1 MKHEP
6 YLFLPKK
13 FGYFTINAYL
23 CRIIKMMLSMNKLI
37 TLMTGVLLM
46 GFSHAEAADF
56 EKATEAVKNMGLG
69 WNMGNTLEA
78 NNQSITDITNVGYWG
93 QQGLDSET
101 CWGQSVTK
109 PALLSMMK
117 NAGFGAIRVPVTWYN
132 HMDANGKVDAAWMKR
147 VHEVVDYVIG
157 NGMYCII
164 NVHHDTGADSYSNG
178 KLTHYAWIK
187 ADMDNYNANKERYEY
202 LWKQIA
208 EEFKEY
214 GHELLFESYN
224 EMLDKLS
231 SWCFASFSASG
242 QYDATV
248 ARSAYDA
255 INSYAQSFVTTVRST
270 GANNSLRNLIVNTY
284 GSCSGGGTWNQHL
297 KDPLKELKYPDDPA
311 GDGRIIFQ
319 VHAYP
324 SLVNTDNSGNITSN
338 GTFASIKS
346 ELDEMIDA
354 WKTYLVSKGAPVILG
369 EWGTSNVDKDV
380 TDYDAR
386 RELMF
391 QFCEYLV
398 KQCKANDI
406 GTFYWMGL
414 TDSMAR
420 FYPAFSQPDLAKTIL
435 QAYYGSDYNPVLPDA
450 KDCSFSCT
458 VDFTKQYGEL
468 YLYKG
473 SSFTSNDYK
482 SITLELENAPAS
494 GAFQW
499 KVYCSKYDNGVTSD
513 VSEAQNTLEFNYR
526 WGTITGITLQC
537 KQNSGQVRVK
547 RVKLVKSNGEEVL
560 CAPSVAWNCTMS
572 DVTVIT
578 GINEVKQ
585 NAPSDGR
592 IYDLQG
598 RRLSRLPEKGIYI
611 QNGKKYI
618 K

>member
-1 MKHEP
+1 
-6 YLFLPKK
+6 
-13 FGYFTINAYL
+13 
-23 CRIIKMMLSMNKLI
+23 MNKLF
-37 TLMTGVLLM
+37 TLFACVLLM

-338 GTFASIKS
+338 RTFASIKS
-346 ELDEMIDA
+346 ELDEMIGA

-391 QFCEYLV
+391 QFCDYLV

-435 QAYYGSDYNPVLPDA
+435 QAYHGSSFNPVLPES
-450 KDCSFSCT
+450 KDYSISCT
-458 VDFTKQYGEL
+458 VDFTKQWGEL
-468 YLYKG
+468 YLYNG
-473 SSFTSNDYK
+473 SSFTSSDMS

-494 GAFQW
+494 GLFQW
-499 KVYCSKYDNGVTSD
+499 KVYSSKYANGYTRDVTST
-513 VSEAQNTLEFNYR
+513 ENTLIFTAQM
-526 WGTITGITLQC
+526 GSITGITLQC
-537 KQNSGQVRVK
+537 KQNSGKVRVK
-547 RVKLVKSNGEEVL
+547 SVKLIKRSGEEIL
-560 CAPSVAWNCTMS
+560 CSPSVAWNCTLS
-572 DVTVIT
+572 DITVTT
-578 GINEVKQ
+578 GINEVEWDVS
-585 NAPSDGR
+585 SDDR
-592 IYDLQG
+592 IYDLSG
-598 RRLSRLPEKGIYI
+598 RRLSKKPEKGIYI

>member
-1 MKHEP
+1 MKK
-6 YLFLPKK
+6 LF
-13 FGYFTINAYL
+13 
-23 CRIIKMMLSMNKLI
+23 
-37 TLMTGVLLM
+37 TLFAGVLLM

-338 GTFASIKS
+338 RTFASIKS

-391 QFCEYLV
+391 QFCDYLV

>member
-338 GTFASIKS
+338 RTFASIKS

-391 QFCEYLV
+391 QFCDYLV

-414 TDSMAR
+414 TDGMAR

>member
-338 GTFASIKS
+338 RTFASIKS

>member
-1 MKHEP
+1 
-6 YLFLPKK
+6 
-13 FGYFTINAYL
+13 
-23 CRIIKMMLSMNKLI
+23 MNKLFTVI
-37 TLMTGVLLM
+37 TGLLLM
-46 GFSHAEAADF
+46 APFHAEADDF
-56 EKATEAVKNMGLG
+56 EKAAEAVGNMGLG

-78 NNQSITDITNVGYWG
+78 NNQLVTDITNVGYWG

-109 PALLSMMK
+109 HELLTMMK

-178 KLTHYAWIK
+178 RLTHYAWIK

-255 INSYAQSFVTTVRST
+255 INSYAQSFVTTVRAT
-270 GANNSLRNLIVNTY
+270 GANNSQRNLIVNTY

-297 KDPLKELKYPDDPA
+297 KDPLKELNYPDDPA
-311 GDGRIIFQ
+311 GAGRIIFQ

-338 GTFASIKS
+338 RTFASIKS
-346 ELDEMIDA
+346 ELDEMIGV

-391 QFCEYLV
+391 QFCDYLV

-414 TDSMAR
+414 TDGMAR

-450 KDCSFSCT
+450 KDYSFSCT

-473 SSFTSNDYK
+473 SSFTSSDYK
-482 SITLELENAPAS
+482 SITLELENAPTS

-499 KVYCSKYDNGVTSD
+499 KVYCSKYPDNGVTSD
-513 VSEAQNTLEFNYR
+513 VSEAQSTLNFNYR
-526 WGTITGITLQC
+526 WGTISGITLQC

-560 CAPSVAWNCTMS
+560 CTPSVAWNCTMS

-598 RRLSRLPEKGIYI
+598 RRLGQLPEKGIYI

>member
-1 MKHEP
+1 MKK
-6 YLFLPKK
+6 LF
-13 FGYFTINAYL
+13 
-23 CRIIKMMLSMNKLI
+23 
-37 TLMTGVLLM
+37 TLFAGVLLM

-338 GTFASIKS
+338 RTFASIKS
-346 ELDEMIDA
+346 ELDEMIGA

-391 QFCEYLV
+391 QFCDYLV

-598 RRLSRLPEKGIYI
+598 RRLGQLPEKGIYI

>member
-1 MKHEP
+1 MKK
-6 YLFLPKK
+6 LF
-13 FGYFTINAYL
+13 
-23 CRIIKMMLSMNKLI
+23 
-37 TLMTGVLLM
+37 TLFAGVLLM

-109 PALLSMMK
+109 PELLTMMK

-338 GTFASIKS
+338 RTFASIKS

-354 WKTYLVSKGAPVILG
+354 WKTNLVSKGAPVILG

-391 QFCEYLV
+391 QFCDYLV

-414 TDSMAR
+414 TDGMAR

-499 KVYCSKYDNGVTSD
+499 KVYCSKYPDNGVTSD
-513 VSEAQNTLEFNYR
+513 VSEAQNTMEFNYR